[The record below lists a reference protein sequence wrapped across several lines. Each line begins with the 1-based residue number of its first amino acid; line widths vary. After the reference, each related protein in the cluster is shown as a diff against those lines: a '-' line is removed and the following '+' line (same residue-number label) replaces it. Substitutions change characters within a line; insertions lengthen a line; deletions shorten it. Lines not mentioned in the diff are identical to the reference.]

1 MNTINFYKLT
11 MFIALLFMNTNKCES
26 QETPKALKE
35 YSIEYQ
41 EYSDW
46 DDSIDEETI
55 DKILLSCLIN
65 RIYIITHY
73 SWTSNNFQT
82 RQTLVDEANSL
93 KDKINHSKDF
103 YSQLGRKVNESS
115 WEDYTD
121 IQKSQIIF
129 IESTNGLRD
138 NQTYDPSKDTNYRT
152 KIVQSVKEEIDR
164 IMNFPRQHDWIKIQ
178 ERNIKNL
185 SDYCNTKLTPEEWG
199 DVKVYMEK
207 VDYINWTMN
216 NVVLPG
222 LK

>member
-1 MNTINFYKLT
+1 MKTMNYFKL
-11 MFIALLFMNTNKCES
+11 MAFLVLLSSNIEKCIS
-26 QETPKALKE
+26 QEIYNSIKD

-46 DDSIDEETI
+46 DDSIDEETS

-73 SWTSNNFQT
+73 SWTSDNAET
-82 RQTLVDEANSL
+82 RQNLVDEANSL
-93 KDKINHSKDF
+93 KEKTGYSKDF
-103 YSQLGRKVNESS
+103 YSKLGRKINDSS
-115 WEDYTD
+115 WKDYTD
-121 IQKSQIIF
+121 IQKSQIIS

-138 NQTYDPSKDTNYRT
+138 NQTYDPSKDTNYRAN
-152 KIVQSVKEEIDR
+152 IVQSVKKEIDR

-185 SDYCNTKLTPEEWG
+185 SDYCNTKLTSEEWG

>member
-1 MNTINFYKLT
+1 MNTLTYYKQT
-11 MFIALLFMNTNKCES
+11 IFLLILVLNIWTCKS
-26 QETPKALKE
+26 QETDNALTK

-46 DDSIDEETI
+46 GESIDEETS

-73 SWTSNNFQT
+73 SWTSDNAET
-82 RQTLVDEANSL
+82 RQMLVDEANSL
-93 KDKINHSKDF
+93 KEKIGYSKDF
-103 YSQLGRKVNESS
+103 YSKLGRKINDSS
-115 WEDYTD
+115 WNDYSE

-129 IESTNGLRD
+129 IEFHNRLRD
-138 NQTYDPSKDTNYRT
+138 DYAYQPDNTTNYRVN
-152 KIVQSVKEEIDR
+152 IVQSVKKEIDR

-178 ERNIKNL
+178 ERNIKSL
-185 SDYCNTKLTPEEWG
+185 SDYCNTTLTPEEWG
-199 DVKVYMEK
+199 DVKTYMEK

>member
-1 MNTINFYKLT
+1 MNTLTYYKQT
-11 MFIALLFMNTNKCES
+11 IFLLILVLNIWTCKS
-26 QETPKALKE
+26 QETDNALTK

-46 DDSIDEETI
+46 DESIDEETS

-73 SWTSNNFQT
+73 SWTSDNAET
-82 RQTLVDEANSL
+82 RQNLVDEANSL
-93 KDKINHSKDF
+93 KEKTGYSKDF
-103 YSQLGRKVNESS
+103 YSKLGRKINDSS
-115 WEDYTD
+115 WKDYTD
-121 IQKSQIIF
+121 IQKSQIIS

-138 NQTYDPSKDTNYRT
+138 NQTYDPSKDTNYRAN
-152 KIVQSVKEEIDR
+152 IVQSVKKEIDR

-185 SDYCNTKLTPEEWG
+185 SDYCNTKLTSEEWG

-216 NVVLPG
+216 NIVLPG

>member
-1 MNTINFYKLT
+1 MNTLTYYKQT
-11 MFIALLFMNTNKCES
+11 IFLLILVLNIWTCKS
-26 QETPKALKE
+26 QETDNALTK

-46 DDSIDEETI
+46 DESIDEETS

-73 SWTSNNFQT
+73 SWTSDNAET
-82 RQTLVDEANSL
+82 RQMLVDEANSL
-93 KDKINHSKDF
+93 KEKIGYSKDF
-103 YSQLGRKVNESS
+103 YSKLGRKINDSS
-115 WEDYTD
+115 WNDYSE

-129 IESTNGLRD
+129 IEFHNGLRD
-138 NQTYDPSKDTNYRT
+138 DYAYQPDNTTNYRVN
-152 KIVQSVKEEIDR
+152 IVQSVKKEIDR

-178 ERNIKNL
+178 ERNIKSL
-185 SDYCNTKLTPEEWG
+185 SDYCNTTLTPEEWG
-199 DVKVYMEK
+199 DVKTYMEK